1 MFNLSKD
8 EEEHA
13 EELYRKCIVIDGLN
27 ASLMYRGYFEKLRNA
42 GITAINY
49 TIAMNQNISETI
61 KRFARL
67 YGYFKKHSDLIM
79 LATTAEDI
87 LTAKKENRTAFLIG
101 FQNVDPLEGRLD
113 MLDIYYKL
121 GLRIFQLTY
130 HFQNIAGTGGA
141 ERHDTGLTKFG
152 LELVEKLNEF
162 GILIDLAHVG
172 PKTSLETIEVSKD
185 PVVFSHSN
193 ARALVDTYQNHYDD
207 ELKALAEKGG
217 VIGVTGFPRLL
228 GGENCTINDML
239 DHIDYIVNLIG
250 VDHVGIGSDFA
261 EGWNESLERRI
272 RLLEIDGKIY
282 TWPKGF
288 EDVTKFV
295 NIVKGLVS
303 RGYSDNEIRKILG
316 ENFLRVFRRVFK

>member
-1 MFNLSKD
+1 
-8 EEEHA
+8 
-13 EELYRKCIVIDGLN
+13 
-27 ASLMYRGYFEKLRNA
+27 
-42 GITAINY
+42 
-49 TIAMNQNISETI
+49 
-61 KRFARL
+61 
-67 YGYFKKHSDLIM
+67 
-79 LATTAEDI
+79 
-87 LTAKKENRTAFLIG
+87 
-101 FQNVDPLEGRLD
+101 
-113 MLDIYYKL
+113 
-121 GLRIFQLTY
+121 
-130 HFQNIAGTGGA
+130 
-141 ERHDTGLTKFG
+141 FG
-152 LELVEKLNEF
+152 LELVEKLNEL

-185 PVVFSHSN
+185 PVIFSHSS

-239 DHIDYIVNLIG
+239 DHIDYIVDLIG

-261 EGWNESLERRI
+261 EGWSESLERRI